1 MQDRHPTLSS
11 YHFKR
16 AKTDGLIEVLNEG
29 SYVMAEYSE
38 RTGIVKW
45 QRVVLATQ
53 KEKIE
58 KWLFDHY
65 PAHPRRPKRQPKV
78 AAAARP
84 VDSLRFSGK
93 MKRIPQVLQLP
104 VVVQGS
110 GPPSLEL
117 QRLQEFDFLFRGVAA

>member
-1 MQDRHPTLSS
+1 MYAPAPALGGICYPGRNMQDRHPTLSS

-38 RTGIVKW
+38 RTGVVKW

-58 KWLFDHY
+58 KWLTDHY
-65 PAHPRRPKRQPKV
+65 PA
-78 AAAARP
+78 
-84 VDSLRFSGK
+84 
-93 MKRIPQVLQLP
+93 QV
-104 VVVQGS
+104 
-110 GPPSLEL
+110 
-117 QRLQEFDFLFRGVAA
+117 

>member
-1 MQDRHPTLSS
+1 MQDRHSTALSS

-38 RTGIVKW
+38 RTGVVKW

-65 PAHPRRPKRQPKV
+65 PAHPQGQKSK
-78 AAAARP
+78 AAAHTSSSR
-84 VDSLRFSGK
+84 
-93 MKRIPQVLQLP
+93 
-104 VVVQGS
+104 
-110 GPPSLEL
+110 
-117 QRLQEFDFLFRGVAA
+117 

>member
-1 MQDRHPTLSS
+1 VGRDLTSGIQYSAFAPVEICGVCYPILHMQKHHPTLSS

-45 QRVVLATQ
+45 QRVVLAAQ

-58 KWLFDHY
+58 KWLGDHY
-65 PAHPRRPKRQPKV
+65 PAH
-78 AAAARP
+78 A
-84 VDSLRFSGK
+84 
-93 MKRIPQVLQLP
+93 
-104 VVVQGS
+104 
-110 GPPSLEL
+110 
-117 QRLQEFDFLFRGVAA
+117 